1 MTKFLRQFLCG
12 AAMLAFGMAQAGAA
26 VDNGDFET
34 GDLSGWTLTGS
45 TETNWVDTGI
55 QYGGNY
61 AAVLGESGASA
72 WLSQSLATVAG
83 QTYTVSFWLANLG
96 GSEANIDTFS
106 TFEVLAGGN
115 SLWLLSDKTATD
127 YTGYQVQFIATSGS
141 TELVFAA
148 RHDENFW
155 LLDNVSVSAVPEP
168 STVLLLIAGLGLIA
182 LQRRRNPAA

>member
-1 MTKFLRQFLCG
+1 MTKFLKQLLCG
-12 AAMLAFGMAQAGAA
+12 AAMLAFGAAQAGAA
-26 VDNGDFET
+26 VNNGDFET
-34 GDLSGWTLTGS
+34 GDLSGWTLNGS
-45 TETNWVDTGI
+45 TETNWVDTGV
-55 QYGGNY
+55 QHGGDY
-61 AAVLGESGASA
+61 AAALGEFGATA
-72 WLSQSLATVAG
+72 TLSQSLATVAG

-96 GSEANIDTFS
+96 GSEANINTVS
-106 TFEVLAGGN
+106 SFEVLAGGN

-127 YTGYQVQFIATSGS
+127 YTAYLVHFIATAGS

-155 LLDNVSVSAVPEP
+155 LLDDISVSAVPEP